1 MLRLSLDIVLQ
12 ELRALMLCPSLG
24 VPNKSATNDGA
35 GSRQFGRTEWVLADQ
50 AMVSGSNFI
59 TGILLARAM
68 GLESFGLFTLAW
80 MTVQF
85 VNSFQ
90 VATIT
95 SPMLS
100 IGPKQTKEERPGY
113 YGAVLVKQLIFS
125 ILSFTLLIAGAF
137 LSQHIFP
144 EWNGELLALPLA
156 TTAVAYQMQDF
167 IRRQFFACGQIIQ
180 AFNNDL
186 ISYVGQ
192 LLIFLLMA
200 QVTEIDSIKAIWV
213 IGATS
218 GLAVFVGLW
227 GMQPVV
233 INRHVFRKVII
244 RHWHFS
250 KWLLLKVHLN
260 QFTSYPLIWA
270 LGVFRG
276 TEAVGILTASKNIV
290 AVLHIIYLSL
300 DNIVQPRASHLMVS
314 SGLKATIHSILK
326 ITQLAGIPVIAV
338 CLGVAFLPGQIA
350 TLFYGDILRG
360 HEEVVVLFAVAYFLI
375 FLEKPLAY
383 ILMALEKTR
392 MMAMADGAKF
402 ILAITLGFP
411 IVKIYGA
418 MGVMSLIV
426 IANVLGIAILLIGCT
441 KSLTSYSS
449 KLRGI

>member
-1 MLRLSLDIVLQ
+1 
-12 ELRALMLCPSLG
+12 
-24 VPNKSATNDGA
+24 
-35 GSRQFGRTEWVLADQ
+35 
-50 AMVSGSNFI
+50 
-59 TGILLARAM
+59 LARAM

-100 IGPKQTKEERPGY
+100 IGPKQSKEERPGY
-113 YGAVLVKQLIFS
+113 YGAVLVKQLIFT

-144 EWNGELLALPLA
+144 AWNGELLALPLA
-156 TTAVAYQMQDF
+156 TTAVAFQMQDF

-180 AFNNDL
+180 AFINDF

-192 LLIFLLMA
+192 LLIFLWMA

-227 GMQPVV
+227 SMQPVL
-233 INRHVFRKVII
+233 INLHVFREVII

-250 KWLLLKVHLN
+250 KWLLLKMHLN
-260 QFTSYPLIWA
+260 QITTPPPPPPP
-270 LGVFRG
+270 RHPPPPPPPP
-276 TEAVGILTASKNIV
+276 ILTASKNV
-290 AVLHIIYLSL
+290 VGVLHIIYLSL

-338 CLGVAFLPGQIA
+338 CLGVAFLPGEIA
-350 TLFYGDILRG
+350 TVFYGDILRG
-360 HEEVVVLFAVAYFLI
+360 HEEVMVLFAVAYFLA

-383 ILMALEKTR
+383 VLMALEKTR
-392 MMAMADGAKF
+392 MMAIADGAKF

-411 IVKIYGA
+411 IVKTYGA

-426 IANVLGIAILLIGCT
+426 ITNVLGIAILLIGCS